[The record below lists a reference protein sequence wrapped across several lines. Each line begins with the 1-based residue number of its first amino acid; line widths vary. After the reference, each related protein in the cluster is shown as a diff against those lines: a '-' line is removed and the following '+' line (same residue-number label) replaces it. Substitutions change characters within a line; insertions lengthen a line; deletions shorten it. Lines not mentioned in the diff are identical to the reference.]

1 MTHRLKTVLCAV
13 LAFAMIFTSMPA
25 GIAFAVSEGT
35 TVGLSF
41 PIENK
46 ALSPENVYS
55 FSPEESGY
63 YSVISNYKIFY
74 FRENGNSFFEM
85 NGLRNYEYK
94 YLKADSTYTVSM
106 QNIEDDYRLTVRK
119 AEAPTHLYG
128 AEEFCIDE
136 GTQRTIEIVDMDE
149 TGYLDAQTSKVY
161 MKDSSIAVVDSVE
174 AHGSIDEN
182 GDVTYSAEVTFTGV
196 THGETELCIE
206 TADGK
211 KTEASVIVYSA
222 RVMDINADETTDS
235 FPHNYTAVYTF
246 TPSEDGTY
254 AFRFKTDNTSSAV
267 IKNENGEII
276 AKDKS
281 TYNLEEDMY
290 SLLFAVNCEKDKTYR
305 IEVTLYFTSAWI
317 SSEVK
322 KAVEPDYIS
331 VKAPSAPLFVGDTYS
346 LNAKIVPWNA
356 AVKGLTYTSSNED
369 VATVDTNGIVTAVGE
384 GTAKITCTFDDN
396 LSESCDITVSSMT
409 VLTPGDINTAVF
421 SYENQKLAYK
431 FTAAEDGYYRISSTE
446 NYVSSESGQKIS
458 GWKICTIYEENRVFV
473 VDQRGEEL
481 SADFYAEAGKAIF
494 IYLSVGVNPAQ
505 YGTVHYGFTFNKLV
519 PAQELKL
526 LPDRT
531 VITTN
536 LQYSLW
542 VGHKFEPELSVD
554 EPIVSWTSDNED
566 VLLVD
571 EYGKLTPISGGKA
584 KIKAVS
590 ENGLTDEVEITIIEP
605 TVVTEN
611 VTAEAFAIPE
621 NDGKKAYFV
630 FTPVRTGRYEIS
642 NTELE
647 RIFFSL
653 YDSNGYVDNT
663 YTYCETGFRYSAL
676 LTAGTT
682 YSIEVG
688 SDSYNK
694 DTIALDIKEVP
705 RITKLEIVTP
715 PDKTEYFENA
725 MHHSIALD
733 GLTLKVTWSSG
744 DETYWSY
751 DNDGMS
757 INGEGV
763 VIKAPERLT
772 IGCKVYVE
780 CSGVSV
786 ELPITVGESLV
797 ARIEG
802 IPLEVI
808 ENANGHTERD
818 GDGNEYYC
826 YDIWMLNPTVRIYYK
841 NSEEPVTVPVT
852 EDHDGYSFGV
862 SDDQYSEHWEKGKTY
877 YIHVSYLGA
886 ECDIPVTV
894 AESTVKEI
902 KIDSYPT
909 AKFIYGDYE
918 YGWYDAD
925 NKMYFFNPFIDGKHL
940 QDISF
945 TVSYNDSTPDKKF
958 CLKDITQDGCLDGNR
973 VELEHFDAIP
983 VIDSEAQITVT
994 LKYLGKSA
1002 SFNLTMLP
1010 SPVESIELIYKS
1022 GTEYLG
1028 RDFLPDFLGSI
1039 INIRYKDGSEK
1050 SVIITKDNLEVEF
1063 DGAGQSVF
1071 VRAFGY
1077 KIVLTAVYVS
1087 NGVKVF
1093 ANYLSARSTADTTVT
1108 LNKIIKKMTVNSY
1121 AAKEK
1126 NIAVTVEFDDK
1137 TTKVLH
1143 IENLLVS
1150 KLDFYGDNEYLCAGI
1165 CELGFVQ
1172 YLVTEL
1178 ENGYVRI
1185 KILDVSAETKP
1196 GCTHEFGA
1204 WTVKTPATTTAAG
1217 LAIRS
1222 CRNCGKV
1229 EEKILPKLPAAKIEI
1244 KNSASIKKSGNSA
1257 KIVAG
1262 FTPNELI
1269 KATGGNT
1276 KLYNADNTPVDLTK
1290 PGSNILK
1297 TGMKLKLFNGNTVV
1311 DEIEIV
1317 VLGDAN
1323 CDGKIT
1329 VDDARSALRNAVG
1342 LDTYTNAQLAAAQVT
1357 PTEKPQPKASVN
1369 DARSILRVSVN
1380 LDKPS
1385 DWLKTVK

>member
-13 LAFAMIFTSMPA
+13 LAFAMLFTSMPA
-25 GIAFAVSEGT
+25 GIALAESESDT
-35 TVGLSF
+35 IGLTF
-41 PIENK
+41 PIENET
-46 ALSPENVYS
+46 LLPENVYS
-55 FSPEESGY
+55 FSPEEDGY
-63 YSVISNYKIFY
+63 YSVISNFNIFY
-74 FRENGNSFFEM
+74 FKEDGNSFFEM

-106 QNIEDDYRLTVRK
+106 QNINDDYRLTVRK

-136 GTQRTIEIVDMDE
+136 GTHRTIEIIDMGE

-161 MKDSSIAVVDSVE
+161 MKDSSIAVVENIE

-182 GDVTYSAEVTFTGV
+182 GEVTYNAEVTFTGV
-196 THGETELCIE
+196 APGETELCIE

-211 KTEASVIVYSA
+211 KTAASVIVFSGRA
-222 RVMDINADETTDS
+222 MDINADETVDS
-235 FPHNYTAVYTF
+235 FPYNYTAVYTF

-254 AFRFKTDNTSSAV
+254 AFRFKTDNTSDAV
-267 IKNENGEII
+267 VKDENGKIV
-276 AKDKS
+276 AKDRS
-281 TYNLEEDMY
+281 TYDLEENMEF
-290 SLLFAVNCEKDKTYR
+290 LLLAVDCEKDKTYR
-305 IEVTLYFTSAWI
+305 IEVTLYFTSSLI
-317 SSEVK
+317 TSEVK
-322 KAVEPDYIS
+322 KAAAPDHVSINT
-331 VKAPSAPLFVGDTYS
+331 PSAPLFVGDTYS
-346 LNAKIVPWNA
+346 LKAKIVPWNA
-356 AVKGLTYTSSNED
+356 AVKGLTYTSSNEN

-431 FTAAEDGYYRISSTE
+431 FTAKKDGYYRISSTE
-446 NYVSSESGQKIS
+446 NYVSSESGKKIS
-458 GWKICTIYEENRVFV
+458 GWKICTIYEGNNVFV
-473 VDQRGEEL
+473 FDQRGEEL
-481 SADFYAEAGKAIF
+481 SADFYAEAGKTF
-494 IYLSVGVNPAQ
+494 YVYLSVSVNPAQ
-505 YGTVHYGFTFNKLV
+505 YGTVHYGFNFNELV
-519 PAQELKL
+519 PAQALKL
-526 LPDRT
+526 IPDKT
-531 VITTN
+531 IVLTSMQN
-536 LQYSLW
+536 PLW
-542 VGHKFEPELSVD
+542 INCKYEPELSID

-571 EYGKLTPISGGKA
+571 EYGKLTPVSGGKA

-590 ENGLTDEVEITIIEP
+590 ENGLTDEVEITVIEP

-621 NDGKKAYFV
+621 NDTKNAYFV
-630 FTPVRTGRYEIS
+630 FTPERTGRYEFS
-642 NTELE
+642 NDALD
-647 RIFFSL
+647 RSFFFL
-653 YDSNGYVDNT
+653 CDDNGYVDNT
-663 YTYCETGFRYSAL
+663 YSYCETGFMYRAL

-682 YSIEVG
+682 YSIAVG
-688 SDSYNK
+688 SDNYDK
-694 DTIALDIKEVP
+694 DTITLNVKEIP
-705 RITKLEIVTP
+705 KITKLEIVTP

-733 GLTLKVTWSSG
+733 GLVLKVTWSMG
-744 DETYWSY
+744 DETYWSF

-763 VIKAPERLT
+763 VIKTPERLT
-772 IGCKVYVE
+772 FGCKVYVE

-786 ELPITVGESLV
+786 ELPITVGESPV
-797 ARIEG
+797 ARLEG

-818 GDGNEYYC
+818 GGGNEYYC

-852 EDHDGYSFGV
+852 EDHGGYSFGV
-862 SDDQYSEHWEKGKTY
+862 SDNQYYEHWEKGNTY

-894 AESTVKEI
+894 TENTVKEI

-909 AKFIYGDYE
+909 TKFIYGDYE

-925 NKMYFFNPFIDGKHL
+925 NKMYFFNPFIDGKYL

-945 TVSYNDSTPDKKF
+945 TVSYNDSTPDKKL

-983 VIDSEAQITVT
+983 VIDSEEQITVT

-1010 SPVESIELIYKS
+1010 SPVESIEFIYKS

-1028 RDFLPDFLGSI
+1028 RDFLPDFLGSVV
-1039 INIRYKDGSEK
+1039 NIHYKDGSEK
-1050 SVIITKDNLEVEF
+1050 SVIITKDNLEIEF

-1071 VRAFGY
+1071 VRPFGY
-1077 KIVLTAVYVS
+1077 QIVLSAVYTS

-1093 ANYLSARSTADTTVT
+1093 ANYLGARSTADTTVT

-1121 AAKEK
+1121 TAKDK

-1150 KLDFYGDNEYLCAGI
+1150 KLDFYGDNAYLCAGI

-1196 GCTHEFGA
+1196 GCTHEFGE

-1217 LAIRS
+1217 LEIRS
-1222 CRNCGKV
+1222 CRNCGNV
-1229 EEKILPKLPAAKIEI
+1229 EQRIIPNLPATKIEV
-1244 KNSASIKKSGNSA
+1244 KDGASIKKSGNSA

-1262 FTPNELI
+1262 LTRNEII